1 MGVISDTIQQER
13 DAQGRPDSD
22 TSEQADMGTDPADL
36 PESIDPFLQ
45 RYLTDEYQADTET
58 VNQILTALIAAGNLL

>member
-1 MGVISDTIQQER
+1 MGVISDTIQER
-13 DAQGRPDSD
+13 DAQGRPASD
-22 TSEQADMGTDPADL
+22 TSEQESGGTDPADL

>member
-1 MGVISDTIQQER
+1 MGVISDTIQER
-13 DAQGRPDSD
+13 DAQGRPASD
-22 TSEQADMGTDPADL
+22 TSEQESAGTDPADL

-45 RYLTDEYQADTET
+45 PYLTDEYQADTET